1 MTDLNDLY
9 QELVME
15 HYRKPSNYKKLDQS
29 DRSAD
34 GYNPFC
40 GDIITVELSLE
51 GDHISD
57 VGFQGKGCAI
67 SRASASMMTEAVK
80 GKSREEAEHIFQG
93 FHALLTKDE
102 SVEIDHDALGDLEVM
117 SGVADYPT
125 RVKCAT
131 LSWNTLK
138 SALRD
143 EKETVST
150 E

>member
-1 MTDLNDLY
+1 MELNDLY

-15 HYRKPSNYKKLDQS
+15 HYRKPSNYKKLDDS

-34 GYNPFC
+34 GFNPFC
-40 GDIITVELSLE
+40 GDIITVELTLE
-51 GDHISD
+51 DEHISD

-80 GKSREEAEHIFQG
+80 GKSMEEAEHIFEA
-93 FHALLTKDE
+93 FRALLTKDD
-102 SVEIDHDALGDLEVM
+102 SIDIDHDELGDLEVL

-131 LSWNTLK
+131 LSWNTLR
-138 SALRD
+138 SAMKD